1 MEVKFDFRLNDNLYG
16 VVEQAIFRLVLRG
29 IDSAQAVSDVL
40 WVFSD
45 EVKAMSIQKLVNNQ
59 LLRAELK
66 SNRLALS
73 DGLLSIIEACHAGTY
88 SVDLPDSLMQK
99 MIDDTIWIEDRQL
112 ISIILKHILP
122 GINME
127 YIVKSLA
134 FSMTIA
140 RYDHET

>member
-29 IDSAQAVSDVL
+29 IDSAQAISDVL

-45 EVKAMSIQKLVNNQ
+45 EVKATSIQKLVNNQ

-88 SVDLPDSLMQK
+88 SLDLPDSLMQK

-122 GINME
+122 SINME

>member
-29 IDSAQAVSDVL
+29 IDSAQAISELL

-45 EVKAMSIQKLVNNQ
+45 EVKAAAIQKLVNNQ
-59 LLRAELK
+59 LLRSELK

-88 SVDLPDSLMQK
+88 SVDMPDSLMLK
-99 MIDDTIWIEDRQL
+99 MIDDSIGIEDRQL

-134 FSMTIA
+134 FSMTYG
-140 RYDHET
+140 RVSS